1 MGKCASVRLKH
12 EFFKSKYGDY
22 IKQSTQYTTINQA
35 YEEAF
40 RLICKIGDI
49 LKQQKQSL
57 AFSDYVAELSVNYKL
72 KRNFMAMLKKIPP
85 H

>member
-1 MGKCASVRLKH
+1 MSQTNNK
-12 EFFKSKYGDY
+12 
-22 IKQSTQYTTINQA
+22 A

-40 RLICKIGDI
+40 KLILKVGEI
-49 LKQQKQSL
+49 LKQQKQPL

-72 KRNFMAMLKKIPP
+72 KRNFMVMLKKIPP